1 MTRVLGLVGGP
12 EAGGRTTT
20 AVAGVLA
27 GASDRGAETELLELS
42 ETALPAV
49 VEAIDGVDAV
59 VFGSPVY
66 RATHS
71 ALLKGVL
78 GSAPPH
84 SRRGRRGPPHRS
96 HDGVRAHEERG
107 AASRT
112 HRPQLP
118 DIPGRCRALR
128 APAPGSAVSSTA
140 FAGRRVNP
148 QRACPLPKRSRTL
161 SLRESAKG

>member
-1 MTRVLGLVGGP
+1 MTRVHGLVGGP

-27 GASDRGAETELLELS
+27 GATDKGAETELLELS

-71 ALLKGVL
+71 ALLK
-78 GSAPPH
+78 AC
-84 SRRGRRGPPHRS
+84 SR
-96 HDGVRAHEERG
+96 ERNVASG
-107 AASRT
+107 A
-112 HRPQLP
+112 RPAL
-118 DIPGRCRALR
+118 RCRAR
-128 APAPGSAVSSTA
+128 RQPSS
-140 FAGRRVNP
+140 
-148 QRACPLPKRSRTL
+148 
-161 SLRESAKG
+161 